1 MMIPKSKHFS
11 HAAAF
16 SFSILKTLG
25 LLCLGAVASLIFPPF
40 INAFAG
46 YLALIAFLYLL
57 FNQEQNKKQLFAKA
71 YAFGFGF
78 FVIGFAWINNAL
90 LIDEEKFI
98 AFIPLVICAIGFFFG
113 LFWAI
118 PAIFITLGKNIYT
131 KMLLFCCAFTFME
144 WIRSFIFTG
153 FPWNL
158 LGTALSF
165 DYHLIQ
171 PAAYIGTY
179 GLSLI
184 LLFFCCGINLIL
196 LSIKHKNFY
205 RGSLLFIFIP
215 ILTIGLAQQNL
226 TVSSDSQNTKPLT
239 VRLVQPSIPQT
250 FKWHPALLYKNFR
263 QYIDLTRSE
272 PLDNI
277 DLVIWGETATPYDLD
292 RDEEH
297 IAELSTAIPPHG
309 FLATGVLRLG
319 IKNGKRL
326 LYNSLYILNSSGEIK
341 DYYDKAHLVPFGEYL
356 PFRDYLPEFMT
367 PVANVVGELG
377 KGEKQKSI
385 RVSGLPI
392 MSGAIC
398 YESIFPKETI
408 NSKDKSE
415 ILLIVANDGWY
426 GISSGP
432 YQHLSA
438 AQMRAVEEGIT
449 VLRSANTGISAVIN
463 DKGEILS
470 TIPLNEITIADI
482 TLPTKLS
489 HPTLYGQSGNAVPL
503 QLLML
508 LLVLALLLNKNTTY
522 IKK

>member
-1 MMIPKSKHFS
+1 MISPNKHS
-11 HAAAF
+11 SRAVTF
-16 SFSILKTLG
+16 SFSILQILG
-25 LLCLGAVASLIFPPF
+25 LLCLGAVASFIFPPF
-40 INAFAG
+40 NNAFAG

-57 FNQEQNKKQLFAKA
+57 FNQEQNKKQLFTKA

-118 PAIFITLGKNIYT
+118 PAIFISLGKNIYT
-131 KMLLFCCAFTFME
+131 KILLFCCLFTLME

-165 DYHLIQ
+165 NYHLIQ

-179 GLSLI
+179 GLSLM
-184 LLFFCCGINLIL
+184 LLLFCCGISLIA
-196 LSIKHKNFY
+196 LSIKQKKFY
-205 RGSLLFIFIP
+205 CGSLLFIFIP
-215 ILTIGLAQQNL
+215 ILTIILAQQNL
-226 TVSSDSQNTKPLT
+226 TVSSDNQNNKPLT

-277 DLVIWGETATPYDLD
+277 DLVVWGETATPYDLE
-292 RDEEH
+292 RDQEH
-297 IAELSTAIPPHG
+297 IAEIITAIPPHG

-319 IKNGKRL
+319 MENGERL
-326 LYNSLYILNSSGEIK
+326 LYNSLYILNSNGEIK

-356 PFRDYLPEFMT
+356 PFRDYLPDFMT
-367 PVANVVGELG
+367 PVANIVGELG
-377 KGEKQKSI
+377 KGEKQKPI
-385 RVSGLPI
+385 RISGLPP
-392 MSGAIC
+392 MSGAVC

-408 NSKDKSE
+408 NPQNKSE

-426 GISSGP
+426 GISAGP

-438 AQMRAVEEGIT
+438 AQMRAVEEGVT

-463 DKGEILS
+463 DKGKIIS
-470 TIPLNEITIADI
+470 TIPLNKIAITDTI
-482 TLPTKLS
+482 LPLSLS
-489 HPTLYGQSGNAVPL
+489 HLTLYGKFGNAISL
-503 QLLML
+503 CLISL
-508 LLVLALLLNKNTTY
+508 LLILALLLNKNTLRA
-522 IKK
+522 KK

>member
-1 MMIPKSKHFS
+1 MTTPNRHSSRSINFS
-11 HAAAF
+11 I
-16 SFSILKTLG
+16 SILKTLG

-40 INAFAG
+40 VNAFFG
-46 YLALIAFLYLL
+46 YLALIVFLCLL
-57 FNQEQNKKQLFAKA
+57 FNKDYNKKQLFARA

-78 FVIGFAWINNAL
+78 FAIGFSWINNAL

-98 AFIPLVICAIGFFFG
+98 TFIPLVICAIGFFFG

-118 PAIFITLGKNIYT
+118 PAIFITLGRNIYT
-131 KMLLFCCAFTFME
+131 KTILFCCLFTLME

-165 DYHLIQ
+165 NYQLIQ

-179 GLSLI
+179 GLSL
-184 LLFFCCGINLIL
+184 LLLIFCCGISLIL
-196 LSIKHKNFY
+196 LGLKHKTFY
-205 RGSLLFIFIP
+205 SGSIFFILIP
-215 ILTIGLAQQNL
+215 IIAIILSQQNL
-226 TVSSDSQNTKPLT
+226 TASAETTATKPLT
-239 VRLVQPSIPQT
+239 IRLVQPSIPQT

-263 QYIDLTRSE
+263 QYIDLTRSKS
-272 PLDNI
+272 LDDI

-292 RDEEH
+292 RDTEHLEE
-297 IAELSTAIPPHG
+297 LVTAVPPHG
-309 FLATGVLRLG
+309 FLATGILRLG
-319 IKNGKRL
+319 MESGKRV
-326 LYNSLYILNSSGEIK
+326 LYNSLYILNHAGEIK

-356 PFRDYLPEFMT
+356 PFRDYLPDFMT

-377 KGEKQKSI
+377 KGEKQKQI
-385 RVSGLPI
+385 RVSGLPS

-408 NSKDKSE
+408 NPESKTK

-426 GISSGP
+426 GISAGP

-438 AQMRAVEEGIT
+438 AQMRAVEEGVT

-463 DKGEILS
+463 DKGKILS
-470 TIPLNEITIADI
+470 SIPLNEIAIIDTV
-482 TLPTKLS
+482 LPRQLS
-489 HPTLYGQSGNAVPL
+489 HPTLYGKAGDSVPL
-503 QLLML
+503 RLLIL
-508 LLVLALLLNKNTTY
+508 LLVLALVTNKSITHT
-522 IKK
+522 KK

>member
-1 MMIPKSKHFS
+1 MTTPNRYSSRTITFS
-11 HAAAF
+11 I
-16 SFSILKTLG
+16 SILKTLG
-25 LLCLGAVASLIFPPF
+25 LLCLGAITSLIFPPF
-40 INAFAG
+40 VNAFWG

-57 FNQEQNKKQLFAKA
+57 FNKEHNKKQLFALA

-78 FVIGFAWINNAL
+78 FAIGFSWINNAL

-118 PAIFITLGKNIYT
+118 PAIFITLGRNIYT
-131 KMLLFCCAFTFME
+131 KMILFCCIFTLME

-179 GLSLI
+179 GLSL
-184 LLFFCCGINLIL
+184 LLLLFCCGIILIL
-196 LSIKHKNFY
+196 LSLKHKTFY
-205 RGSLLFIFIP
+205 RGSILFIFVP
-215 ILTIGLAQQNL
+215 VLAIISSQQNL
-226 TVSSDSQNTKPLT
+226 TVSAETNATRPLT
-239 VRLVQPSIPQT
+239 IRLVQPSIPQT

-263 QYIDLTRSE
+263 QYIDLTRSK

-277 DLVIWGETATPYDLD
+277 DLVVWGETATPYDLD
-292 RDEEH
+292 RDTEHLEE
-297 IAELSTAIPPHG
+297 LTTAIPPHG
-309 FLATGVLRLG
+309 FLATGILRLG
-319 IKNGKRL
+319 IENGKRVI
-326 LYNSLYILNSSGEIK
+326 YNSLYILNHAGEIK

-356 PFRDYLPEFMT
+356 PFRDYLPDFMT

-377 KGEKQKSI
+377 KGEKQKPI

-408 NSKDKSE
+408 NPKSNSE

-426 GISSGP
+426 GISAGP

-449 VLRSANTGISAVIN
+449 VLRSANTGISAIIN
-463 DKGEILS
+463 DRGKILS
-470 TIPLNEITIADI
+470 SIPLNEIAISDTI
-482 TLPTKLS
+482 LPYQQA
-489 HPTLYGQSGNAVPL
+489 HRTLYGKFGNIIPL
-503 QLLML
+503 NLLIL
-508 LLVLALLLNKNTTY
+508 LLYLASVLNKKITK